1 LLQTVWLQ
9 VRRDHNKSTTS
20 LSENESESSDY
31 SDESEGDPEES
42 GEVNG
47 EIVLDERSQR
57 LVDWTVDQLA
67 RLLKQILARRKL
79 LGIEVSEDVAKM
91 QMLDFSEG
99 GTVIDEVKDIMDLVP
114 FDPEAGNLESMADV
128 MTLPPEVMTQL
139 RDFVA
144 TIATLHND
152 NQFHNYSHVRPLL
165 ALFVYLNHVFSLSN
179 ETTLLLIPGNACY
192 NERGEVAVENCFDG

>member
-1 LLQTVWLQ
+1 MESNGAREKIHISEDTADLIKAARKDHWLTAREDKIHAKGKGQLQTYWLKI
-9 VRRDHNKSTTS
+9 RRDHNRSSTS
-20 LSENESESSDY
+20 ISDNDSESSDY
-31 SDESEGDPEES
+31 SDDSDGDSEAKSD
-42 GEVNG
+42 VDG

-67 RLLKQILARRKL
+67 RLLKQILARRRL

-114 FDPEAGNLESMADV
+114 FDSRAANLDSMAEMITLSPEAMA
-128 MTLPPEVMTQL
+128 QL

-152 NQFHNYSHVRPLL
+152 NQL
-165 ALFVYLNHVFSLSN
+165 
-179 ETTLLLIPGNACY
+179 
-192 NERGEVAVENCFDG
+192 